1 MLLIDGVKYEL
12 WTPPNEDEFER
23 VVKEHTQEIFGE
35 QSIYLDRKQ
44 KLKSLSGIGSIPD
57 GYALIL
63 GDMPHWHIVEVEL
76 SSHPLDQHVVSQVS
90 RFIAGI
96 KNPNTQREIAVAM
109 YAMYTEYT
117 EITRDGFLRELLQLK
132 VKQAIRA
139 EEIYK
144 FLADIISKPPVLT
157 IIIEKD
163 TQGLREILS
172 TLAHPEIKV
181 VEFQTFVRERVGLE
195 VHAHLFEPLYKIT
208 EKKSERV
215 SETSETITRI
225 QREESGV
232 PEIKV
237 KITPASIKYG
247 YIPFPK
253 RNRLLFPGYDEP
265 FTLVTDIG
273 EITPHV
279 TGARVGTQVG
289 DLNAGN
295 RIGKN
300 LKPWYKKHRELQT
313 GDEIIIKTI
322 EPMKKYRLEI
332 VK

>member
-1 MLLIDGVKYEL
+1 MLLIDGVRYEE
-12 WTPPNEDEFER
+12 WVPEGPRAEDDFER
-23 VVKEHTQEIFGE
+23 MVSEHALEIFGE
-35 QSIYLDRKQ
+35 HSLYFGR
-44 KLKSLSGIGSIPD
+44 KLKLQSLSGVGSIPD
-57 GYALIL
+57 GYAIVI
-63 GDMPHWHIVEVEL
+63 GYKYEWHIVEVEL
-76 SSHPLDQHVVSQVS
+76 SSHPLYNHIVPQIS
-90 RFIAGI
+90 RFISGI
-96 KNPNTQREIAVAM
+96 NNPSTRKTIIEALYHALVADELNYFKM
-109 YAMYTEYT
+109 DKIIQSGEY
-117 EITRDGFLRELLQLK
+117 
-132 VKQAIRA
+132 
-139 EEIYK
+139 YK
-144 FLADIISKPPVLT
+144 FISDIVSNSPVIT
-157 IIIEKD
+157 IIVEKD
-163 TQGLREILS
+163 TPELHDA
-172 TLAHPEIKV
+172 LASLNHPKKNI
-181 VEFQTFVRERVGLE
+181 VEFRTFVREGAE
-195 VHAHLFEPLYKIT
+195 AVHAHLFEPLYKIA

-215 SETSETITRI
+215 SETRETVTRI